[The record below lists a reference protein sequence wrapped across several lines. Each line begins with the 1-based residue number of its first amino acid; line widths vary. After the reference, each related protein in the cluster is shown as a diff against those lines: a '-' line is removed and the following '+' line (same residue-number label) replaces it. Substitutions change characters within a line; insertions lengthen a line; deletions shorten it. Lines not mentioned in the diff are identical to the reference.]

1 MFETTRG
8 NADVVSVYARSVPYP
23 VATSFAVEVYRILTN
38 DTDFTPFRQ
47 AGRFTG
53 LNQAYIDGSAVY
65 HSPGD
70 TPSSMD
76 QAACSSTATTRSRW
90 PRVRRRRPR
99 RAREAVGGDATYFP
113 VLRQLVRYPAW
124 LIWPF
129 AVLASWPSPPGVPG
143 PTAPVRHVPAGGRR
157 FGLAFVPLLLAPCSP
172 NCCGRCWW
180 RSGRA
185 TRNDRS
191 VAPGLVPLAVVAL
204 VATVLLGW
212 YGLLRKR
219 FGAWALTLGR
229 CSCWRS
235 SGWCSPPPRPA
246 GPTWPRCRRS
256 PGRRRAGHAD
266 AAQRVGPAARLDRR
280 RRGGGADPRPTVL
293 LFFPALGLA
302 TGAAAA
308 LFATMLGLALLPV
321 FEYVYPLPSRRLWSS
336 LPSVVAGVLTVACV
350 GVGLAVDRF
359 DAAHPAPTQLMY
371 ALDTDTGQAR
381 WLSAETSPAEWTS
394 QYVTGT
400 EDVSAQ
406 FPLFDEELATGPAQ
420 ATPCP
425 APELSVVSDST
436 SRRSAPPRALGP
448 AAAGRPAGVPAH
460 RGRGSRCGGQC
471 WADGRSRSPRTSRSP
486 CCSTPRRPRG

>member
-1 MFETTRG
+1 
-8 NADVVSVYARSVPYP
+8 VVAIRPG
-23 VATSFAVEVYRILTN
+23 YRDMI
-38 DTDFTPFRQ
+38 DPWRPGWFR
-47 AGRFTG
+47 
-53 LNQAYIDGSAVY
+53 
-65 HSPGD
+65 
-70 TPSSMD
+70 
-76 QAACSSTATTRSRW
+76 
-90 PRVRRRRPR
+90 
-99 RAREAVGGDATYFP
+99 
-113 VLRQLVRYPAW
+113 
-124 LIWPF
+124 
-129 AVLASWPSPPGVPG
+129 
-143 PTAPVRHVPAGGRR
+143 
-157 FGLAFVPLLLAPCSP
+157 
-172 NCCGRCWW
+172 
-180 RSGRA
+180 
-185 TRNDRS
+185 
-191 VAPGLVPLAVVAL
+191 LAVVAL

-219 FGAWALTLGR
+219 FGAWALTLG
-229 CSCWRS
+229 SLFVLAFLGLVLAAATPGGS
-235 SGWCSPPPRPA
+235 YLAALPA
-246 GPTWPRCRRS
+246 LAGAGAGLVTLTLLSEW
-256 PGRRRAGHAD
+256 GRLLAWT
-266 AAQRVGPAARLDRR
+266 V
-280 RRGGGADPRPTVL
+280 GGAVAVLILAPTVL

-420 ATPCP
+420 ATALP

-436 SRRSAPPRALGP
+436 VDGQRRLVLSVRPQRAVRLVYLHIEGEAKVVEANVGGRAIPVSADKPFSLLFHAPPPEGITVRVTLDSAKPVKARVMDGSDGLDALPGFHP
-448 AAAGRPAGVPAH
+448 RPPGV
-460 RGRGSRCGGQC
+460 GVDGSHDSELVLV
-471 WADGRSRSPRTSRSP
+471 ARTYP
-486 CCSTPRRPRG
+486 L